1 MNLFWIV
8 PDFLI
13 AVLATWL
20 GAGVLARTPRYQVSR
35 VFALLTLLLALWSTA
50 QIGEY
55 LTGADGVRRT
65 LHGCEA
71 TAAALL
77 PAALLHLV
85 LAFTQGRR
93 WGRPQRAALI
103 LAYALGAVV
112 AVLSLTDRQHP
123 IAVRPPNRSLAGLP
137 GPTVGWL
144 WIGVRACI
152 LGLAVWWVWRA
163 WRAEGQQ
170 GARRDQ
176 LTVLFAA
183 VVCGAVGGV
192 FEIVL
197 PQVGLPDPFGA
208 VLIASG
214 LGLAAY
220 AAIAQRA
227 FLAPGLARRT
237 FFYSLGA
244 GVVTAVYVGL
254 LLGLEKLA
262 RRVLDIDAP
271 VVTGLALVLT
281 IALFD
286 PVRQRVRALLDRGL
300 PRRDLAY
307 RRLLRALGDELLTTQ
322 RPETAIGPALTQL
335 CRALRI
341 RDAAIFAP
349 GGEPLATFGL
359 RPPATATTGALLVLP
374 LAASDQTFGQLVLG
388 PKRNRLPY
396 SERET
401 DLLANAA
408 AFVATS
414 LQLAERQASQAAAL
428 DALTQER
435 AALLAQ
441 RDTLAQAL
449 SEVAPPAPDPA
460 ASTRALH
467 VHALGPLRVERDG
480 EPVRQWGGAKAGTR
494 QAEAVF
500 AFLFDRGER
509 GAAKDEFLDV
519 IWPDVDIEKAD
530 LAFHRTLGGLRRT
543 LEPDLKRGS
552 EATAISY
559 HNDRYRLDPALI
571 AWSDVAAFSEQLAA
585 ARLAADPAAALAA
598 LEEARALYRGDYL
611 DDCPFYGDSEY
622 VEERR
627 TLLRG
632 QFVDLLLALGERY
645 EARDDTP
652 AAAACYR
659 EALQT
664 TGDDCLRAEAGLARL
679 GRVNQPGGRV
689 SKAGD

>member
-1 MNLFWIV
+1 
-8 PDFLI
+8 
-13 AVLATWL
+13 
-20 GAGVLARTPRYQVSR
+20 
-35 VFALLTLLLALWSTA
+35 
-50 QIGEY
+50 
-55 LTGADGVRRT
+55 
-65 LHGCEA
+65 
-71 TAAALL
+71 
-77 PAALLHLV
+77 
-85 LAFTQGRR
+85 
-93 WGRPQRAALI
+93 
-103 LAYALGAVV
+103 AVV

-137 GPTVGWL
+137 GPVVGWL
-144 WIGVRACI
+144 WIGIRVCL

-163 WRAEGQQ
+163 WRAAGQQ

-176 LTVLFAA
+176 LTMLFAA
-183 VVCGAVGGV
+183 VACGAAGGV
-192 FEIVL
+192 IEIVL
-197 PQVGLPDPFGA
+197 TQLGTVDPVGT
-208 VLIASG
+208 VLIAAG

-220 AAIAQRA
+220 AAIAHRA
-227 FLAPGLARRT
+227 FLAPGIARRT
-237 FFYSLGA
+237 FFYSLGT
-244 GVVTAVYVGL
+244 GVVTAAYVGL
-254 LLGLEKLA
+254 LLGLEQLA

-271 VVTGLALVLT
+271 VVTALALVLT

-359 RPPATATTGALLVLP
+359 RPPATTGALLVLP
-374 LAASDQTFGQLVLG
+374 LAAGEQTFGQLVLG

-396 SERET
+396 SEQES

-435 AALLAQ
+435 VTLLAQ
-441 RDTLAQAL
+441 RDSLAQAL
-449 SEVAPPAPDPA
+449 SEIAPPTPGPVTG
-460 ASTRALH
+460 ASRRALH
-467 VHALGPLRVERDG
+467 IHALGPLRVERDG
-480 EPVRQWGGAKAGTR
+480 ELIRQWGGAKAGTR
-494 QAEAVF
+494 QAEAIF

-530 LAFHRTLGGLRRT
+530 LAFHRTLGGPRRT

-552 EATAISY
+552 EATTINY
-559 HNDRYRLDPALI
+559 HNDRYRLDAALI
-571 AWSDVAAFSEQLAA
+571 AWSDVAVFGEQLAA

-664 TGDDCLRAEAGLARL
+664 TGEDCPRAETGLARL
-679 GRVNQPGGRV
+679 GRASQPGGRV